1 MAESIERTVVYR
13 LTGLLAGAP
22 EGAPQGLGGN
32 FHRAID
38 IHECEALDESAFK
51 ALVGQAVVL
60 NSAVKAKRPE
70 KTKA

>member
-1 MAESIERTVVYR
+1 VEYR

-22 EGAPQGLGGN
+22 RAHSRLGGN
-32 FHRAID
+32 VHRAID